1 MLDLREAEGQRAVG
15 EGDDLRWAQRAW
27 EVERHAIRIRRGS
40 DAAGHPPPE
49 GEKEEYPPAPSIT
62 EVADLRRSTRWAGL
76 RPGDPVQVDGTR
88 LRGASWEFVAHVTNG
103 ETGEVWV
110 EVVGGRAGDRAG
122 RSFRPDQL
130 YR

>member
-1 MLDLREAEGQRAVG
+1 MP
-15 EGDDLRWAQRAW
+15 
-27 EVERHAIRIRRGS
+27 S
-40 DAAGHPPPE
+40 AAD
-49 GEKEEYPPAPSIT
+49 
-62 EVADLRRSTRWAGL
+62 VADLRRSTRWAGL

-110 EVVGGRAGDRAG
+110 EVVGGRAGDRAV

-130 YR
+130 YAATARPGRDASLADAPGLPLG